1 MSLSPCKDCI
11 CRGGTSEEHGNQGKA
26 DALIEVNHIP
36 LSIPS
41 HLQSSTFL
49 LDLSEDGD
57 VPLNVWFI
65 TGDIVPESNQP
76 SHQVIKLLS
85 REGSLCL
92 KEVSLHER
100 APCYKK
106 AICSVGAPINERIL
120 WPNPLPL
127 QNPI

>member
-1 MSLSPCKDCI
+1 M
-11 CRGGTSEEHGNQGKA
+11 EM
-26 DALIEVNHIP
+26 
-36 LSIPS
+36 
-41 HLQSSTFL
+41 F
-49 LDLSEDGD
+49 
-57 VPLNVWFI
+57 LNVWFI
-65 TGDIVPESNQP
+65 TGDIVPEPNQP

-106 AICSVGAPINERIL
+106 AICSVAPINERIL